1 MHYEGAHIIRPP
13 SEADSIILQVT
24 VGCSHN
30 RCTFCGTYKEE
41 RFRIKDEGI
50 VEMDLAF
57 AARYCRRQKRIFL
70 ADGDVLALSQRRL
83 VALLTRIRQLL
94 PWVNRVGLYG
104 NARAIRGKSAAELDA
119 LKALGLNRVYM
130 GLESGSDQVLSAID
144 KGADSGQMIQAAQ
157 RVKEAGLFLSVTA
170 LLGIGGTTHSEEHA
184 RETGRILS
192 AMQPNQIGILTL
204 MLLENTPLYLLE
216 KEGIF
221 KIPDQYGLLRELRI
235 MVEHLD
241 LDKGQL
247 QSNHA
252 SNYLAIN
259 ARMPRDK
266 AKVLADL
273 DQALAGHTPLKPEHL
288 RAL

>member
-41 RFRIKDEGI
+41 RFRIKDQAI
-50 VEMDLAF
+50 VEADLDF
-57 AARYCRRQKRIFL
+57 AARCCGRQSRVFL

-83 VALLTRIRQLL
+83 VELLGKIKHKL
-94 PWVNRVGLYG
+94 PWVNRVSLYG
-104 NARAIRGKSAAELDA
+104 NARAIRHKSVAQLLA
-119 LKALGLNRVYM
+119 LKQLGLHRVYM
-130 GLESGSDQVLSAID
+130 GLESGYDPVLEAIN
-144 KGADSGQMIQAAQ
+144 KGADSAAMIEAGQ
-157 RVKEAGLFLSVTA
+157 RVRAANLFLSVTV
-170 LLGIGGTTHSEEHA
+170 LLGIAGAALSQEHA
-184 RETGRILS
+184 RATGQVLS
-192 AMQPNQIGILTL
+192 AMEPNQTGILTL
-204 MLLENTPLYLLE
+204 MLLANTPLYQRKTAGKFEL
-216 KEGIF
+216 
-221 KIPDQYGLLRELRI
+221 PDQQALLRELRT

-241 LDKGQL
+241 LKKGQL

-266 AKVLADL
+266 QAVLTAIDR
-273 DQALAGHTPLKPEHL
+273 ALAGQTRLKPEYL

>member
-41 RFRIKDEGI
+41 RFRIKDQAI
-50 VEMDLAF
+50 VEADLDF
-57 AARYCRRQKRIFL
+57 AARYCGRQSRVFL

-83 VALLTRIRQLL
+83 VELLGKIKHKL
-94 PWVNRVGLYG
+94 PWVNRVSLYG
-104 NARAIRGKSAAELDA
+104 NARAIRHKSVAQLLA
-119 LKALGLNRVYM
+119 LKQLGLHRVYM
-130 GLESGSDQVLSAID
+130 GLESGYDPVLEAIN
-144 KGADSGQMIQAAQ
+144 KGADSAAMIEAGQ
-157 RVKEAGLFLSVTA
+157 RVRAANLFLSVTV
-170 LLGIGGTTHSEEHA
+170 LLGIAGAALSQEHA
-184 RETGRILS
+184 RATGQVLS
-192 AMQPNQIGILTL
+192 AMEPNQTGILTL
-204 MLLENTPLYLLE
+204 MLLANTPLYQRKTAGKFEL
-216 KEGIF
+216 
-221 KIPDQYGLLRELRI
+221 PDQQALLRELRT

-241 LDKGQL
+241 LKKGQL

-266 AKVLADL
+266 QAVLTAIDR
-273 DQALAGHTPLKPEHL
+273 ALAGQTRLKPEYL

>member
-41 RFRIKDEGI
+41 RFRIKDQAI
-50 VEMDLAF
+50 VEADLEF
-57 AARYCRRQKRIFL
+57 ASRYCLRQSRVFL
-70 ADGDVLALSQRRL
+70 ADGDVLAVSQRRL
-83 VALLTRIRQLL
+83 VDLLTKIRHRL
-94 PWVNRVGLYG
+94 PWVNRISLYG
-104 NARAIRGKSAAELDA
+104 NARAIRNKSIAQLLEL
-119 LKALGLNRVYM
+119 KELGLHRVYM
-130 GLESGSDQVLSAID
+130 GLESGYDPVLTAID
-144 KGADSGQMIQAAQ
+144 KGADSTAMIEAGQ
-157 RVKEAGLFLSVTA
+157 RVRAADLFLSVTA
-170 LLGIGGTTHSEEHA
+170 LLGIAGVALSQEHA
-184 RETGRILS
+184 RATGKVLS
-192 AMQPNQIGILTL
+192 AMEPNQTGILTL
-204 MLLENTPLYLLE
+204 MLLENTQLYQLE
-216 KEGIF
+216 KEGKF
-221 KIPDQYGLLRELRI
+221 QLPDQQALLRELRT

-241 LDKGQL
+241 LKRGQL

-266 AKVLADL
+266 EAVLAAI
-273 DQALAGHTPLKPEHL
+273 DQALAGQTRLKPEHL

>member
-41 RFRIKDEGI
+41 RFRIKDQAI
-50 VEMDLAF
+50 VEADLDF
-57 AARYCRRQKRIFL
+57 AARYCGRQSRVFL

-83 VALLTRIRQLL
+83 VELLGKIKHKL
-94 PWVNRVGLYG
+94 PWVNRVSLYG
-104 NARAIRGKSAAELDA
+104 NARAIRQKSVAQLLA
-119 LKALGLNRVYM
+119 LKQLGLHRVYM
-130 GLESGSDQVLSAID
+130 GLESGYDPVLEAIN
-144 KGADSGQMIQAAQ
+144 KGADSAAMIEAGQ
-157 RVKEAGLFLSVTA
+157 RVRAANLFLSVTV
-170 LLGIGGTTHSEEHA
+170 LLGIAGAALSQEHA
-184 RETGRILS
+184 RATGQVLS
-192 AMQPNQIGILTL
+192 AMEPNQTGILTL
-204 MLLENTPLYLLE
+204 MLLANTPLYQRKTAGKFEL
-216 KEGIF
+216 
-221 KIPDQYGLLRELRI
+221 PDQQALLRELRT

-241 LDKGQL
+241 LKKGQL

-266 AKVLADL
+266 QAVLTAIDR
-273 DQALAGHTPLKPEHL
+273 ALAGQTRLKPEYL

>member
-41 RFRIKDEGI
+41 RFRIKDQAV
-50 VEMDLAF
+50 VEADLDF
-57 AARYCRRQKRIFL
+57 AAQYCLKQSRVFL
-70 ADGDVLALSQRRL
+70 ADGDVLSLSQRPL
-83 VALLTRIRQLL
+83 VELLSKIKQRL
-94 PWVNRVGLYG
+94 PWVNRVSLYG
-104 NARAIRGKSAAELDA
+104 NAKAIRNKSVEQLLEL
-119 LKALGLNRVYM
+119 KGLGLHRVYM
-130 GLESGSDQVLSAID
+130 GLESGYDPVLLAID
-144 KGADSGQMIQAAQ
+144 KGADAVAMIEAGQ
-157 RVKEAGLFLSVTA
+157 RVKAANLFLSVTA
-170 LLGIGGTTHSEEHA
+170 LLGIAGSALSLEHA
-184 RETGRILS
+184 KATGQVLS
-192 AMQPNQIGILTL
+192 GMEPNQIGILTL
-204 MLLENTPLYLLE
+204 MLLENTKLYRLE
-216 KEGIF
+216 QAGEF
-221 KIPDQYGLLRELRI
+221 KLPTQQGMLSELRT

-241 LDKGQL
+241 LKKGQL

-266 AKVLADL
+266 EAVLAAI
-273 DQALAGHTPLKPEHL
+273 DQALAGKTRLKPEYL

>member
-41 RFRIKDEGI
+41 RFRIKDQAI
-50 VEMDLAF
+50 IDADLEF
-57 AARYCRRQKRIFL
+57 AARYCLRQSRVFL

-83 VALLTRIRQLL
+83 LELFTKIRHQL
-94 PWVNRVGLYG
+94 PWVNRVSLYG
-104 NARAIRGKSAAELDA
+104 NARAIRHKSVAQLLEL
-119 LKALGLNRVYM
+119 KELGLHRLYM
-130 GLESGSDQVLSAID
+130 GLESGFDPVLTAID
-144 KGADSGQMIQAAQ
+144 KGADSTAMIEAGQ
-157 RVKEAGLFLSVTA
+157 RVRAADLFLSVTA
-170 LLGIGGTTHSEEHA
+170 LLGIAGIELSQEHA
-184 RETGRILS
+184 RATGQVLS
-192 AMQPNQIGILTL
+192 AMEPNQIGILTL
-204 MLLENTPLYLLE
+204 MLLENTQLYQLE
-216 KEGIF
+216 KADKF
-221 KIPDQYGLLRELRI
+221 KIPDQQTILRELRT
-235 MVEHLD
+235 MVEYLN
-241 LDKGQL
+241 LKKSQL

-266 AKVLADL
+266 EAVLAAI
-273 DQALAGHTPLKPEHL
+273 DQALAGHTRLKPEYL

>member
-41 RFRIKDEGI
+41 RFRIKDETV
-50 VEMDLAF
+50 VEADLDF
-57 AARYCRRQKRIFL
+57 AARYCRRQNRVFL
-70 ADGDVLALSQRRL
+70 ADGDVLALSQKRL
-83 VALLTRIRQLL
+83 AALLARIRLRL

-104 NARAIRGKSAAELDA
+104 NARAIRGKSVADLVQ

-130 GLESGSDQVLSAID
+130 GLESGHDQVLAAIA
-144 KGADSGQMIQAAQ
+144 KGADSGQMIEAATRVRQA
-157 RVKEAGLFLSVTA
+157 GIFLSVTA
-170 LLGIGGTTHSEEHA
+170 LLGIGGRELSLEHA
-184 RETGRILS
+184 RATGRVLS
-192 AMQPNQIGILTL
+192 AMQPSQTAILTL
-204 MLLENTPLYLLE
+204 MLLKNTPLYLLE
-216 KEGIF
+216 KTGEF
-221 KIPDQYGLLRELRI
+221 KLPDQDGLLQELRA

-241 LDKGQL
+241 LARGQL

-259 ARMPRDK
+259 ARLPRDK
-266 AKVLADL
+266 AAVLAAI

>member
-41 RFRIKDEGI
+41 LFRIKDQAI
-50 VEMDLAF
+50 VEADLDF
-57 AARYCRRQKRIFL
+57 AARCCGRQSRVFL

-83 VALLTRIRQLL
+83 VELLGKIKHKL
-94 PWVNRVGLYG
+94 PWVNRVSLYG
-104 NARAIRGKSAAELDA
+104 NARAIRQKSVAQLLA
-119 LKALGLNRVYM
+119 LKQLGLHRVYM
-130 GLESGSDQVLSAID
+130 GLESGYDPVLEAIN
-144 KGADSGQMIQAAQ
+144 KGADSAAMIEAGQ
-157 RVKEAGLFLSVTA
+157 RVRAANLFLSVTV
-170 LLGIGGTTHSEEHA
+170 LLGIAGAALSQEHA
-184 RETGRILS
+184 RATGQVLS
-192 AMQPNQIGILTL
+192 AMEPNQTGILTL
-204 MLLENTPLYLLE
+204 MLLANTPLYQRKTAGKFEL
-216 KEGIF
+216 
-221 KIPDQYGLLRELRI
+221 PDQQALLRELRT

-241 LDKGQL
+241 LKKGQL

-266 AKVLADL
+266 QAVLAAIDR
-273 DQALAGHTPLKPEHL
+273 ALAGQTRLKPEYL